1 MFLQLDRFAPDT
13 IALID
18 DTGARMSYG
27 QLVEH
32 MLRPVD
38 LPERS
43 LVFALARNQVSYVA
57 EVLALIEQ
65 GHVPLLISAE
75 LEPEMLKQLIEQ
87 YQPTACLVPTDLIDR
102 LDWPSRPALPG
113 YSFQRSDWSPPAMY
127 PGLELLL
134 STSGSTGS
142 PKLVRFAQGN
152 MAANAANVAEVF
164 GWSQRERPLI
174 SLPLNYVMG
183 LNAMLAQLIVGA
195 TILLSD
201 ANIMGK
207 DLWDFARQEQ
217 ATNFTGVP
225 ISYDILLRLRPERMD
240 LPHLTTFA
248 QGGGKLSEKTYLRM
262 AQLAKEQGWRFIPTY
277 GTTETSAR
285 CAFLDPELA
294 LTKVLS
300 IGRAIPNVRL
310 SLIDPSGQPITTPM
324 TEGELVVEGNNVS
337 LGYATKRTDLALGDE
352 FCGRYLTGD
361 VAVFDED
368 GFFYIKGRTHRFIKM
383 LGNRIG
389 LDESEQIIM
398 QRWNKKV
405 VCIGQEDRL
414 LILTDSPD
422 DHEQLKMSLA
432 ETLKLHHS
440 LFQVRQYDELPRSA
454 SGKIRYRELE
464 KQYFGQ

>member
-1 MFLQLDRFAPDT
+1 MFFQLDRFEPDN

-32 MLRPVD
+32 MMTPIK

-43 LVFALARNQVSYVA
+43 LVFALARNQVAYVA

-65 GHVPLLISAE
+65 GHVPLLISADLETE
-75 LEPEMLKQLIEQ
+75 LLSQLIEE
-87 YQPTACLVPTDLIDR
+87 YQPTACLLPAEQINR
-102 LDWPSRPALPG
+102 LDWPSRPGLPG
-113 YSFQRSDWSPPAMY
+113 YSFQLNNHTPPAMH
-127 PGLELLL
+127 PELELLL

-142 PKLVRFAQGN
+142 PKLVRFAKGN

-164 GWSQRERPLI
+164 GWSSQERPLI

-183 LNAMLAQLIVGA
+183 LNAMLSQLIVGA

-207 DLWDFARQEQ
+207 DLWDFARRER

-225 ISYDILLRLRPERMD
+225 ISYDILLRLRPERMN
-240 LPHLTTFA
+240 LTHLTTFA

-285 CAFLDPELA
+285 CSFLAPELA
-294 LTKVLS
+294 MTKALS

-310 SLIDPSGQPITTPM
+310 SLIDQSGQPIMTPM

-337 LGYATKRTDLALGDE
+337 LGYATKRSDLALGDD
-352 FCGRYLTGD
+352 FGGRYLTGD
-361 VAVFDED
+361 VALFDDD

-398 QRWNKKV
+398 HRCNKKV

-414 LILTDSPD
+414 IILTDSPD
-422 DHEQLKMSLA
+422 DHDWLKMSLA

-440 LFQVRQYDELPRSA
+440 LFQVIQYDELPRSA

-464 KQYFGQ
+464 KKYFGQ